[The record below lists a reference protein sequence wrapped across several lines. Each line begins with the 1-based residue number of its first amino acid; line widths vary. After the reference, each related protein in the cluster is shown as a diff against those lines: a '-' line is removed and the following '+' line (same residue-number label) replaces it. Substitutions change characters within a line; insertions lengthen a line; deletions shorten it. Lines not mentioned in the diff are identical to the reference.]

1 MAKKGEKLSDKTKK
15 KLSESMKGRK
25 VSESTRKK
33 LSLASTK
40 NRKCSVEGCDN
51 KHEAHGLCR
60 SHWSKHRRATD
71 PEYRE
76 KYRKKSRDG
85 YYKFHE
91 ERKKQKRITG
101 KNERIKLYQKLLD
114 RIPDRRGFE
123 NFYFKIVNKELT
135 INDVEMEIKNSPEFI
150 SSHPPALKLKSIYL

>member
-76 KYRKKSRDG
+76 KYRKKSIES

-91 ERKKQKRITG
+91 KRKTA
-101 KNERIKLYQKLLD
+101 KNTKQKLL
-114 RIPDRRGFE
+114 RAR
-123 NFYFKIVNKELT
+123 YLQKVNL
-135 INDVEMEIKNSPEFI
+135 IKDMQKASF
-150 SSHPPALKLKSIYL
+150 LKKNLIK